1 MDDLEKRRRARAA
14 AGYSLKSREE
24 LAAETGIKYDRLRS
38 FLGPNGR
45 QTPTLDEVTALV
57 DAAGLPKSFAT
68 DDQPEAATDIMRDVS
83 ELQAAVVG
91 LNAQLAQQGRA
102 IQELRGR
109 DRLQQRPGGSARP

>member
-14 AGYSLKSREE
+14 AAYSLKGHKE
-24 LAAETGIKYDRLRS
+24 LAAETGITYDRLRS
-38 FLGPNGR
+38 VLGPNGR

-68 DDQPEAATDIMRDVS
+68 DDQPEATTDIMRDVS

-91 LNAQLAQQGRA
+91 LNAQLAQQARA

-109 DRLQQRPGGSARP
+109 GRRQERPGGADQS